1 MADQR
6 NYISHNVLINGLE
19 VNAVYSRDSID
30 GIFRPLLRRLT
41 RMQREKNRRVL
52 VLFAAPPGAGKSTL
66 LSFLERLAEEDEHS
80 GEVQVIGMDGF
91 HRRQAY
97 LVSRTVIRDGEEI
110 PMTRIKGAP
119 ETFDLEKLTERLQ
132 MVAAGERCGWPVYD
146 RRLHDPV
153 DNVITVDGDIVLLE
167 GNYLLLDEPGWRD
180 LRGFADYTVLIRA
193 DEDMLRRRL
202 TDRKARGMATREEAE
217 KFVDF
222 SDMRN
227 VRTCLEHSGSADLI
241 LEMTGD
247 GEFRVV
253 VSKEHK
259 AQGEKPAAVVRIW
272 KAPKGVEARYVTLT
286 EGGQLIHAYRKL
298 SDIRKD
304 YSFENRNN
312 MIVLKRELDQVWQK
326 EM

>member
-1 MADQR
+1 MVDQKEFE
-6 NYISHNVLINGLE
+6 SFSVQINGLE

-41 RMQREKNRRVL
+41 RIQKEKNRRVL
-52 VLFAAPPGAGKSTL
+52 ALLAAPPGAGKSTL

>member
-1 MADQR
+1 MVEQKD
-6 NYISHNVLINGLE
+6 YVSYSVLINGIE

-202 TDRKARGMATREEAE
+202 TDRKAGAWRPVRKRKSSWISAT
-217 KFVDF
+217 
-222 SDMRN
+222 
-227 VRTCLEHSGSADLI
+227 
-241 LEMTGD
+241 
-247 GEFRVV
+247 
-253 VSKEHK
+253 
-259 AQGEKPAAVVRIW
+259 
-272 KAPKGVEARYVTLT
+272 
-286 EGGQLIHAYRKL
+286 
-298 SDIRKD
+298 
-304 YSFENRNN
+304 
-312 MIVLKRELDQVWQK
+312 
-326 EM
+326 

>member
-1 MADQR
+1 MKLRTSEYFLQEVFHSLKRNNWMTFASVGTVAVSLFVLGVFLILVMNMNRMAGMLESQVQ
-6 NYISHNVLINGLE
+6 ISVYLE
-19 VNAVYSRDSID
+19 DKLEDSDHKKIKSEIENMQGIESVRFVSRDD
-30 GIFRPLLRRLT
+30 A
-41 RMQREKNRRVL
+41 K
-52 VLFAAPPGAGKSTL
+52 
-66 LSFLERLAEEDEHS
+66 
-80 GEVQVIGMDGF
+80 
-91 HRRQAY
+91 
-97 LVSRTVIRDGEEI
+97 
-110 PMTRIKGAP
+110 
-119 ETFDLEKLTERLQ
+119 EKLAERLQ
-132 MVAAGERCGWPVYD
+132 RVAAGERCGWPVYD

-167 GNYLLLDEPGWRD
+167 GNYLLLGEPGWRD
-180 LRGFADYTVLIRA
+180 LRDFADYTVLIRA
-193 DEDMLRRRL
+193 NEDLLRRRL

-217 KFVDF
+217 KFVKF

-247 GEFRVV
+247 GEYRVV
-253 VSKEHK
+253 ASKEK
-259 AQGEKPAAVVRIW
+259 KVQGEKPAAVVRIW

-286 EGGQLIHAYRKL
+286 ECGQLIHAYRKL

-304 YSFENRNN
+304 YRFEIRNN

>member
-1 MADQR
+1 MVEQKD
-6 NYISHNVLINGLE
+6 YVSYSVLINGIE

-167 GNYLLLDEPGWRD
+167 GNYLLLD
-180 LRGFADYTVLIRA
+180 
-193 DEDMLRRRL
+193 
-202 TDRKARGMATREEAE
+202 
-217 KFVDF
+217 
-222 SDMRN
+222 
-227 VRTCLEHSGSADLI
+227 
-241 LEMTGD
+241 
-247 GEFRVV
+247 
-253 VSKEHK
+253 
-259 AQGEKPAAVVRIW
+259 
-272 KAPKGVEARYVTLT
+272 GVERPQ
-286 EGGQLIHAYRKL
+286 G
-298 SDIRKD
+298 
-304 YSFENRNN
+304 FC
-312 MIVLKRELDQVWQK
+312 
-326 EM
+326 